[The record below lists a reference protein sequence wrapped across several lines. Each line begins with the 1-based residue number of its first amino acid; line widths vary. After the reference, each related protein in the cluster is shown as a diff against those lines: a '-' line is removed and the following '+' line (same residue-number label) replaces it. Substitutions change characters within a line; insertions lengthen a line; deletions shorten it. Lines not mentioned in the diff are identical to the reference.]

1 MDGAVVLDKVGKSF
15 GKTSVIADISLK
27 IDRSELFGLLGPSGA
42 GKTTLVKIM
51 SGLWEADQGS
61 AYVLGEKMPSLKSI
75 KRIGLMTQADA
86 LYNDLTA
93 WDNLDFF
100 ASVYGLRGL
109 GKKKRIAELLELVTL
124 TSYARKRVR
133 VFSGGMK
140 RRLSLAIAMIHRPE
154 VLILDEPTIG
164 MDPVLRKAVWHEL
177 KELQKSGAAIILTTH
192 AMEEAEKCQR
202 LGMIRQG
209 RMIAAGTP
217 EELKNYTRSAAL
229 EDAFIVYAGG
239 AL

>member
-1 MDGAVVLDKVGKSF
+1 MDSAVVLDKVGKSF
-15 GKTSVIADISLK
+15 GKTLVIDEISLK
-27 IDRSELFGLLGPSGA
+27 IDPAELFGLLGPSGA

-93 WDNLDFF
+93 WDNLEFF
-100 ASVYGLRGL
+100 ASVYGLRGS

-140 RRLSLAIAMIHRPE
+140 RRLSLAIAMIHCPE

-164 MDPVLRKAVWHEL
+164 MDPVLRKAVWYEL

-217 EELKNYTRSAAL
+217 EELKNYTRSANL

-239 AL
+239 VL

>member
-1 MDGAVVLDKVGKSF
+1 LNAAVVLDKVSKSF
-15 GKTSVIADISLK
+15 GKTLVIDDVCLK
-27 IDRSELFGLLGPSGA
+27 IEPSELFGLLGPSGA

-51 SGLWEADQGS
+51 SGLCEADKGS

-75 KRIGLMTQADA
+75 SRIGLMTQADA

-100 ASVYGLRGL
+100 ASVYGLHGS
-109 GKKKRIAELLELVTL
+109 GKKNRIAELLELVTL
-124 TSYARKRVR
+124 TSDSRKKVR
-133 VFSGGMK
+133 AFSGGMK

-164 MDPVLRKAVWHEL
+164 MDPVLRKTVWYEL
-177 KELQKSGAAIILTTH
+177 KELQKSGTAIILTTH

-209 RMIAAGTP
+209 RMIAVGTP
-217 EELKNYTRSAAL
+217 EELKSNTSGAAL
-229 EDAFIVYAGG
+229 EDAFIAYAGG
-239 AL
+239 AI

>member
-1 MDGAVVLDKVGKSF
+1 VEGAVVLDNVSKAF
-15 GKTSVIADISLK
+15 GKTLVIDEICLK
-27 IDRSELFGLLGPSGA
+27 IEQSELFGLLGPSGA

-51 SGLWEADQGS
+51 SGLCEADKGS

-75 KRIGLMTQADA
+75 QRIGLMTQADA

-93 WDNLDFF
+93 WDNMEFF
-100 ASVYGLRGL
+100 ASIYGLQGA
-109 GKKKRIAELLELVTL
+109 GKKKRITGLLELVTL
-124 TSYARKRVR
+124 TSDSRKKVR
-133 VFSGGMK
+133 AFSGGMK

-164 MDPVLRKAVWHEL
+164 MDPVLRKTVWLEL
-177 KELQKSGAAIILTTH
+177 KELQKSGTTILLTTH

-209 RMIAAGTP
+209 RMIATGTP
-217 EELKNYTRSAAL
+217 EELKNNTDCAAL
-229 EDAFIVYAGG
+229 EDAFIAYAGG